1 MYRRRRRG
9 SVGDSLP
16 STQDVRIDSCSPCT
30 REIHDNANP
39 NNVPDAGTERKVSA
53 RILLE

>member
-1 MYRRRRRG
+1 MYRRRG